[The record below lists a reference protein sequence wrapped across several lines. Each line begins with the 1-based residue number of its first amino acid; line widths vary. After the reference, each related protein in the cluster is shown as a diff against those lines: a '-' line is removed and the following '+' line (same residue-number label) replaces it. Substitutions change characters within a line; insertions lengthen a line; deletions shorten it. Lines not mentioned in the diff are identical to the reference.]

1 MVIICSRRGWFLCRT
16 LSSKKLKAH
25 IGKSEMRRGRVKV
38 YISVG
43 FLHIS
48 EINKILGKVGITNMA
63 YLTTTGSGQP
73 VLILKE
79 GTTRSRGKEAQRNNI
94 MAARVIGEVLKTTL
108 GPRGM
113 DKMLI
118 DSLGDITITNDG
130 AAILKEIDV
139 EHPAAKM
146 MVEIAKTQDDMVGDG
161 TTSAVVLASELLKR
175 AEELLE
181 QNIHPTILVSGFRK
195 ASQKAIEVINKTAV
209 PLDINDRKTLL
220 KVALTSMSS
229 KAIGGAKDHLAEI
242 SIDAV
247 KQIAEQRGEKTIA
260 DIDNIQLIKKTGKSL
275 LETEL
280 IQGII
285 IDKEVVNPGMLKM
298 KENAKIALIDSAL
311 EIEKTEI
318 SAEIRIKDPT
328 QMKAFLDQ
336 ENDMMQDMVVKI
348 KASGANVI
356 FCQKGIDDM
365 VQHFLAKEGIIA
377 ARRVK
382 ESDME
387 KLARATGGRI
397 ISDLD
402 DLKKAD
408 LGSAGLVEERKIGD
422 DKMIF
427 VEKCKDPHSV
437 AILIRAGLERMVDE
451 AERAMTDSLSVV
463 SDVIENSQIVPG
475 GGAIEIEIAK
485 ELRKYATK
493 VGGREQLAVEA
504 FADAVEVIP
513 RTLAE
518 NAGLEPID
526 ILVELRSTHDKAD
539 GKFTGINVF
548 TGKLQD
554 SVANGVIEPIVVKEQ
569 AIKSAAESAAMIL
582 RIDDVITAKAPKA
595 PAGGPGGMPGGMG
608 EE

>member
-1 MVIICSRRGWFLCRT
+1 
-16 LSSKKLKAH
+16 
-25 IGKSEMRRGRVKV
+25 
-38 YISVG
+38 
-43 FLHIS
+43 
-48 EINKILGKVGITNMA
+48 MA

-161 TTSAVVLASELLKR
+161 TTTAVVLASELLKK
-175 AEELLE
+175 AEELLD
-181 QNIHPTILVSGFRK
+181 QNIHPIILVSGYRK
-195 ASQKAIEVINKTAV
+195 ASQKAIEVINKIAI
-209 PLDINDRKTLL
+209 PLDVNDRKTLL

-229 KAIGGAKDHLAEI
+229 KSVGSAKEHLAEI

-247 KQIAEQRGEKTIA
+247 KQIAEQRGDKTIA

-275 LETEL
+275 LETQL
-280 IQGII
+280 IRGII
-285 IDKEVVNPGMLKM
+285 IDKEVVNPGMPKK
-298 KENAKIALIDSAL
+298 KENAKILLLDSAL
-311 EIEKTEI
+311 EIEKTEM
-318 SAEIRIKDPT
+318 SAEIRIKDPS

-336 ENDMMQDMVVKI
+336 ENDMMQNMVTKV
-348 KASGANVI
+348 KASGADIV

-365 VQHFLAKEGIIA
+365 VQHFLSKAGIMA

-397 ISDLD
+397 ISQLD
-402 DLKKAD
+402 DLKAAD
-408 LGSAGLVEERKIGD
+408 LGLAGLVEERKIGD

-451 AERAMTDSLSVV
+451 AERAMVDSLSVV
-463 SDVIENSQIVPG
+463 SDVMENNKIVAG
-475 GGAIEIEIAK
+475 GGAVEIEVAK

-504 FADAVEVIP
+504 FADAIEVIP
-513 RTLAE
+513 RALAE
-518 NAGLEPID
+518 NGGLEPID
-526 ILVELRSTHDKAD
+526 ILVALRSRHDTAE
-539 GKFTGINVF
+539 GKNIGINVF

-554 SVANGVIEPIVVKEQ
+554 SIEEGVIEPLVVKEQ

-582 RIDDVITAKAPKA
+582 RIDDVITAKSPKGG
-595 PAGGPGGMPGGMG
+595 PGGPGGMPGGP

>member
-1 MVIICSRRGWFLCRT
+1 
-16 LSSKKLKAH
+16 
-25 IGKSEMRRGRVKV
+25 
-38 YISVG
+38 
-43 FLHIS
+43 
-48 EINKILGKVGITNMA
+48 MA
-63 YLTTTGSGQP
+63 YLTQNQNGQP

-79 GTTRSRGKEAQRNNI
+79 GTSRSRGKEAQRNNI

-130 AAILKEIDV
+130 ATILKEIDV

-146 MVEIAKTQDDMVGDG
+146 MIEIAKTQDDMVGDG
-161 TTSAVVLASELLKR
+161 TTSAVVLASELLKK
-175 AEELLE
+175 AEELLD
-181 QNIHPTILVSGFRK
+181 QNIHPTILVSGYRK
-195 ASQKAIEVINKTAV
+195 AAQKAIEIIAKNAVTIDVKDQKTMM
-209 PLDINDRKTLL
+209 
-220 KVALTSMSS
+220 KVALTSMGS
-229 KAIGGAKDHLAEI
+229 KAVGGAKEHFAEI
-242 SIDAV
+242 AIEAV
-247 KQIAEQRGEKTIA
+247 KQVSEKHGDKIIA
-260 DIDNIQLIKKTGKSL
+260 DIDNIQLVKKTGKSL
-275 LETEL
+275 IDTQLVR
-280 IQGII
+280 GII
-285 IDKEVVNPGMLKM
+285 IDKEVVNPGMPKK
-298 KENAKIALIDSAL
+298 KENAKIALLDMAL

-318 SAEIRIKDPT
+318 SAEIRIHEPN

-336 ENDMMQDMVVKI
+336 EDSTLKEMVNKI
-348 KASGANVI
+348 KASGADIV

-365 VQHFLAKEGIIA
+365 VQHFLAKEGIMA

-387 KLARATGGRI
+387 KLARATDGRV
-397 ISDLD
+397 SSNLN
-402 DLKKAD
+402 DLKTAD
-408 LGSAGLVEERKIGD
+408 LGFAGLVEERKIGD

-451 AERAMTDSLSVV
+451 AERILTDALSVI
-463 SDVIENSQIVPG
+463 SDVTENNKIVAG

-485 ELRKYATK
+485 ELRNYSTK
-493 VGGREQLAVEA
+493 VGGRQQLAVEA

-518 NAGLEPID
+518 NGGLEAID
-526 ILVELRSTHDKAD
+526 ILIELRQVHDKED
-539 GKFTGINVF
+539 GKFIGINVF
-548 TGKLQD
+548 TGKLQN
-554 SVANGVIEPIVVKEQ
+554 SIESGVIEPIVVKEQ

-582 RIDDVITAKAPKA
+582 RVDDIITAKSPK
-595 PAGGPGGMPGGMG
+595 GGPGGMPGGMG

>member
-1 MVIICSRRGWFLCRT
+1 
-16 LSSKKLKAH
+16 
-25 IGKSEMRRGRVKV
+25 
-38 YISVG
+38 
-43 FLHIS
+43 
-48 EINKILGKVGITNMA
+48 MA

-130 AAILKEIDV
+130 ATILKEIDV

-161 TTSAVVLASELLKR
+161 TTTAVVLASELLKK
-175 AEELLE
+175 AEELLD
-181 QNIHPTILVSGFRK
+181 QNIHPIILVSGYRK
-195 ASQKAIEVINKTAV
+195 ASQKAIEIINKIAV
-209 PLDINDRKTLL
+209 PLDVNDRKTLL

-229 KAIGGAKDHLAEI
+229 KSVGGARDHLAEI

-247 KQIAEQRGEKTIA
+247 KQIAEQRGDKTIA

-275 LETEL
+275 METEL

-285 IDKEVVNPGMLKM
+285 IDKEVVNPGMPKK
-298 KENAKIALIDSAL
+298 KENAKIALLDSAL

-318 SAEIRIKDPT
+318 TAEIRIKDPS

-336 ENDMMQDMVVKI
+336 ENDMMQKMVTKI
-348 KASGANVI
+348 KASKADVV

-365 VQHFLAKEGIIA
+365 VQHFLAKEGIMA

-387 KLARATGGRI
+387 KLARATGARI
-397 ISDLD
+397 SSDLD
-402 DLKKAD
+402 DLKASD
-408 LGSAGLVEERKIGD
+408 LGTAGLVEERKIGD

-451 AERAMTDSLSVV
+451 AERAMVDSLSVV
-463 SDVIENSQIVPG
+463 SDVIENNKIVAG
-475 GGAIEIEIAK
+475 GGAVEIEIAK

-513 RTLAE
+513 RALAE

-526 ILVELRSTHDKAD
+526 ILVELRSKHDTAE
-539 GKFTGINVF
+539 GKNIGINVF
-548 TGKLQD
+548 TGKLQN
-554 SVANGVIEPIVVKEQ
+554 SIENGVIEPIVVKEQ

-582 RIDDVITAKAPKA
+582 RIDDVITSKSPKGG
-595 PAGGPGGMPGGMG
+595 PGGPGGMPGG